1 MLVELVVE
9 GWGIVVVVLLL
20 DVKLGTGRLSGVL
33 MVPNVGIRVRV
44 AVKVISFSL
53 TDNPSRV
60 LVVALGLLD
69 VCFRVGVSMD
79 VIPVPMADG
88 VETQLGFASIPLVV
102 DAEAGLSVVG
112 VWRRGTRVGIDEL
125 VMPLNVVAEFAVL
138 RMVVV
143 PGDADIKDSEPK
155 SVVSV
160 LVIRVDS
167 DEVDSILSLLD
178 ITREDDELRMVIF
191 VLVNRDEVG
200 VRLPLLDCSKADE
213 LSMVAV
219 VPGTVVEDPKVAGAV
234 LGLMLR
240 LLVIDV
246 EDISGEGDEMGM
258 VAMLLFVGMGNDEEG
273 VTLMAV
279 TVDV

>member
-258 VAMLLFVGMGNDEEG
+258 VPMLLFVGMGNDEEG